1 MAAIE
6 PGERPPDPA
15 SRSQRQLERPPG
27 ERYATRRGGEG
38 ADRAGSL
45 GPVLRAALA
54 ALLGSLALYAV
65 GGLIAST
72 GGLLFV
78 AGVTGAIVG
87 LLLARAAVPADGGP
101 PALPRRQVTRLA
113 IGLSL
118 AAIAVASVAI
128 WLHAVG
134 EGGTLGFVD
143 YQLETFGPFIL
154 GEVVI
159 AVLAAAWGAGAGPI
173 QG

>member
-6 PGERPPDPA
+6 PGERPADPA

-27 ERYATRRGGEG
+27 ERYATRRDGEG
-38 ADRAGSL
+38 AGRAGFL
-45 GPVLRAALA
+45 GSVLRAALA
-54 ALLGSLALYAV
+54 ALFGSLALYAV

-87 LLLARAAVPADGGP
+87 LLLARAAAPADGGP